1 MRWTRQ
7 QRRSQWQDG
16 GRYET
21 WLCPSCGRTVEARR
35 PGRRAEALGLYRLK
49 SVEELLC
56 PAQVRG
62 WIAAPSSPL
71 MRVVVTV

>member
-1 MRWTRQ
+1 MMWTRQ

-49 SVEELLC
+49 SVEELLRLC
-56 PAQVRG
+56 NRQNGHHGSLP
-62 WIAAPSSPL
+62 
-71 MRVVVTV
+71 